1 MEKYETIEFLGEGSF
16 AKVIKAKDKKTEETV
31 AIKKLK
37 KKYTIWQECVDL
49 REVKSLNKLKQNDNI
64 IKLKEMIRI
73 EDTLYLVFEYMEKN
87 LYQLITER
95 QNKKLSEGQIRF
107 ILWQTLQ
114 GVAYMHK
121 YGFFHRDLKPEN
133 LLVSNE
139 KIKIADFGLAREIR
153 SIPPYTDYVSTRY
166 YRAPECILKSTNY
179 NSPVDI
185 WAVGCIMAELYNFK
199 PIFYGASEKE
209 VLFRMASIIGT
220 PNNLIWA
227 EGLQLAKKIGV
238 NFPATLSNS
247 TSLSQVIPDA
257 SSEALEL
264 IGEML
269 KWDPNKRATAPSLL
283 SHPFFTGHPLGNRI
297 SSPEKDNIDIG
308 LYSLNQHQNEDK
320 DRESSSKKTFNSY
333 NHNKIDSSKKELEP
347 KIKITEPYLN
357 ININTE
363 LNYTNKKDNININNN
378 NDDEISKLLEDTVG
392 FNKCKKYY
400 YLNLFKIFIYVS
412 LFNFSYSQIK
422 KRKIRRRH

>member
-1 MEKYETIEFLGEGSF
+1 MEKYEIIDFLGEGSF
-16 AKVIKAKDKKTEETV
+16 AKVSKAKVIKTEELV

-37 KKYTIWQECVDL
+37 KKYTTWQECVDL
-49 REVKSLNKLKQNDNI
+49 REVKALNKCKQNDNI

-95 QNKKLSEGQIRF
+95 QNKKLTEGQIRY

-114 GVAYMHK
+114 GVAYQHK

-133 LLVSNE
+133 LLVGDE

-153 SIPPYTDYVSTRY
+153 SIPPYTDYVATRY

-199 PIFYGASEKE
+199 PIFYGGSEKE
-209 VLFRMASIIGT
+209 VLFRIASIIGP
-220 PNNLIWA
+220 PNNLNWA
-227 EGLQLAKKIGV
+227 DGLQLAKKIGI

-247 TSLSQVIPDA
+247 TSLGQVIPDA
-257 SSEALEL
+257 SSEALDL

-269 KWDPNKRATAPSLL
+269 KWDPNKRATAANLL
-283 SHPFFTGHPLGNRI
+283 NHPFFTGHPIGNRI
-297 SSPEKDNIDIG
+297 SSPEK
-308 LYSLNQHQNEDK
+308 SQHKANE
-320 DRESSSKKTFNSY
+320 SKKTFSSY
-333 NHNKIDSSKKELEP
+333 NHNHNKIDKKESEP
-347 KIKITEPYLN
+347 KSIKTEPYSN
-357 ININTE
+357 MNVNSEISYST
-363 LNYTNKKDNININNN
+363 KKD

-392 FNKCKKYY
+392 FNKCKKN
-400 YLNLFKIFIYVS
+400 NL
-412 LFNFSYSQIK
+412 LIK
-422 KRKIRRRH
+422 KT

>member
-1 MEKYETIEFLGEGSF
+1 MEKYETIDFLGEGSF
-16 AKVIKAKDKKTEETV
+16 AKVSKARVIKTDEIV

-37 KKYTIWQECVDL
+37 KKYATWQECVDL

-95 QNKKLSEGQIRF
+95 HNKKLCEGQIRY

-133 LLVSNE
+133 LLVNNE

-166 YRAPECILKSTNY
+166 YRAPECIMKSTNY

-199 PIFYGASEKE
+199 PIFYGGSEKE
-209 VLFRMASIIGT
+209 VLFRIASIIGP
-220 PNNLIWA
+220 PNNLNWG
-227 EGLQLAKKIGV
+227 EGLILAKKIGV

-247 TSLSQVIPDA
+247 TSLNQLIPDA
-257 SSEALEL
+257 SSDALDL
-264 IGEML
+264 LSEML
-269 KWDPNKRATAPSLL
+269 KWDPNKRATAPNLL
-283 SHPFFTGHPLGNRI
+283 NHPFFTGHPISSRL
-297 SSPEKDNIDIG
+297 SSPEKDLAFNHRDTT
-308 LYSLNQHQNEDK
+308 D
-320 DRESSSKKTFNSY
+320 SKKTYNSFNQL
-333 NHNKIDSSKKELEP
+333 NKKEIKNGIDSVGKN
-347 KIKITEPYLN
+347 EPYSNLI
-357 ININTE
+357 INNDIN
-363 LNYTNKKDNININNN
+363 YSAKKDADN
-378 NDDEISKLLEDTVG
+378 EISKLLEDTNG
-392 FNKCKKYY
+392 FNKCKIK
-400 YLNLFKIFIYVS
+400 FIIY
-412 LFNFSYSQIK
+412 I
-422 KRKIRRRH
+422 

>member
-1 MEKYETIEFLGEGSF
+1 MEKYEIIDFLGEGSF
-16 AKVIKAKDKKTEETV
+16 AKVSKAKVIKSEELV

-37 KKYTIWQECVDL
+37 KKYPTWQECVDL
-49 REVKSLNKLKQNDNI
+49 REVKALNKCKQNDNI

-95 QNKKLSEGQIRF
+95 QNNKLTEGQIRY

-133 LLVSNE
+133 LLVSND

-153 SIPPYTDYVSTRY
+153 SIPPYTDYVATRY

-199 PIFYGASEKE
+199 PTFYGGSEKE
-209 VLFRMASIIGT
+209 VLFRMASVIGP
-220 PNNLIWA
+220 PNNLNWA
-227 EGLQLAKKIGV
+227 EGLQLAKKIGI

-247 TSLSQVIPDA
+247 TSLGQVIPDA
-257 SSEALEL
+257 SSEALDL

-269 KWDPNKRATAPSLL
+269 KWDPNKRATAPNLL
-283 SHPFFTGHPLGNRI
+283 NHPFFTGHFR
-297 SSPEKDNIDIG
+297 
-308 LYSLNQHQNEDK
+308 Q
-320 DRESSSKKTFNSY
+320 Y
-333 NHNKIDSSKKELEP
+333 NFFTGK
-347 KIKITEPYLN
+347 
-357 ININTE
+357 
-363 LNYTNKKDNININNN
+363 
-378 NDDEISKLLEDTVG
+378 G
-392 FNKCKKYY
+392 
-400 YLNLFKIFIYVS
+400 
-412 LFNFSYSQIK
+412 
-422 KRKIRRRH
+422 

>member
-1 MEKYETIEFLGEGSF
+1 MEKYETNDFLGEGSF
-16 AKVIKAKDKKTEETV
+16 AKVSKAKDKKTDETV

-37 KKYTIWQECVDL
+37 KKYTTWQECVDL

-199 PIFYGASEKE
+199 PIFYGGSEKE
-209 VLFRMASIIGT
+209 VLFRIASIIGT
-220 PNNLIWA
+220 PNNLNWA

-257 SSEALEL
+257 SSEALDL

-269 KWDPNKRATAPSLL
+269 KWDPNKRATAPNLL
-283 SHPFFTGHPLGNRI
+283 NHPFFTGHPLSNRI
-297 SSPEKDNIDIG
+297 SSPEKDNAF
-308 LYSLNQHQNEDK
+308 SQHNDN
-320 DRESSSKKTFNSY
+320 DAKKTFNSY
-333 NHNKIDSSKKELEP
+333 NHNQHNKIDLNINKDLESIP
-347 KIKITEPYLN
+347 KITEPYSN
-357 ININTE
+357 MKINNDIN
-363 LNYTNKKDNININNN
+363 YNKKENE
-378 NDDEISKLLEDTVG
+378 DEISKLLEDTVG
-392 FNKCKKYY
+392 FNKCKKKKTNFY
-400 YLNLFKIFIYVS
+400 
-412 LFNFSYSQIK
+412 FNFY
-422 KRKIRRRH
+422 